1 VLARRLGMDPTEV
14 HGEVERAARGAST
27 PPPAAREV
35 PSTDPSTGAPMLAV
49 TLASLPRTA
58 DAAVERDALMGALQY
73 GHQVDGA
80 LLDRAL
86 AEPFRTP
93 GLDAVRA
100 AVAAAPDRTKAG
112 WVTDAV
118 NGVREP
124 YRSLAG
130 ELLMTPFP
138 ARDEEGAVA
147 SATDLAR
154 RLILRQIEREKQ
166 ELLGAVQRVPA
177 DSDGG
182 RALRVRLR
190 DLDMERQ
197 RFAES

>member
-1 VLARRLGMDPTEV
+1 
-14 HGEVERAARGAST
+14 
-27 PPPAAREV
+27 
-35 PSTDPSTGAPMLAV
+35 
-49 TLASLPRTA
+49 
-58 DAAVERDALMGALQY
+58 
-73 GHQVDGA
+73 
-80 LLDRAL
+80 
-86 AEPFRTP
+86 
-93 GLDAVRA
+93 
-100 AVAAAPDRTKAG
+100 
-112 WVTDAV
+112 
-118 NGVREP
+118 
-124 YRSLAG
+124 
-130 ELLMTPFP
+130 MTPFP

>member
-1 VLARRLGMDPTEV
+1 M
-14 HGEVERAARGAST
+14 S
-27 PPPAAREV
+27 
-35 PSTDPSTGAPMLAV
+35 AV
-49 TLASLPRTA
+49 TLAGLPRTA
-58 DAAVERDALMGALQY
+58 DVAVERDALMGALQY
-73 GHQVDGA
+73 GHRIDQA
-80 LLDRAL
+80 LLARAL
-86 AEPFRTP
+86 SSPFRTP
-93 GLDAVRA
+93 ALDAVRE
-100 AVAAAPDRTKAG
+100 AVAAAPDRTRPG
-112 WVTDAV
+112 WPTEAV
-118 NGVREP
+118 NAVREP

-154 RLILRQIEREKQ
+154 RLILRSLEQEKQ

-190 DLDMERQ
+190 DIDVERQ